1 MQQKRKCGQ
10 IFRTNERKLDRE
22 IMNLKSLD
30 SKTRNLILQASK
42 RAQRNPSQAKQA
54 SAETRIF
61 ARELLRVRK
70 QEQRL
75 TTSKATLQSVK
86 MQVNEAFGMRKIEAS
101 IKNSVG
107 IMKDVNTLMRLPELT
122 GTMQELSMELVKG
135 GIIEEMVDDTL
146 MDTEGLEE
154 DEEAEEEVDK
164 VLSDILKDRLPA
176 SKAKEDELP
185 SVAQP
190 AEEEEEDDQEEML
203 AQMRGRLE
211 ALKS

>member
-1 MQQKRKCGQ
+1 MNKQRRKCGQ
-10 IFRTNERKLDRE
+10 ILRTNERKLDRE

-86 MQVNEAFGMRKIEAS
+86 MQVNEAFG
-101 IKNSVG
+101 
-107 IMKDVNTLMRLPELT
+107 
-122 GTMQELSMELVKG
+122 LSL
-135 GIIEEMVDDTL
+135 IHI
-146 MDTEGLEE
+146 
-154 DEEAEEEVDK
+154 
-164 VLSDILKDRLPA
+164 
-176 SKAKEDELP
+176 
-185 SVAQP
+185 
-190 AEEEEEDDQEEML
+190 
-203 AQMRGRLE
+203 
-211 ALKS
+211 